1 MKMFFLIILGAY
13 LGGNI
18 YIYIRLMQTLSG
30 ASSFLRILLSLL
42 FWALALM
49 LLASMLMRDVQIPT
63 TIAKTMFNL
72 GSIWMVFTLYMVL
85 ALIVFDCAKIFV
97 PTMRWGFL
105 YALGL
110 TTVLLIYGYYNYR
123 HPRIEQIDITLDK
136 PFSDREIRIA
146 AISDIHLGNGT
157 DKAALK
163 RYVKL
168 INSQNPDL
176 ILISGDLIDNSII
189 PVKQQQMEE
198 ELRELHAPMGIYMVP
213 GNHEYISRI
222 EQCEAFL
229 QKTPITLLRDSIA
242 TLPCGIQ
249 IVGRDDRHNHRRK
262 SLGELLD
269 RVDSTKPIIVLDHQP
284 YNLAEVDAAGV
295 DIQLSG
301 HTHRGQV
308 WPLSLLTD
316 YIYEQSHGY
325 RKWQNTHIYV
335 STGLSLWGP
344 PFRIGTNSEMAIITI
359 KPAQNNNFL
368 QKNN

>member
-1 MKMFFLIILGAY
+1 MKMFFLIIMGAY

-18 YIYIRLMQTLSG
+18 YIYIRMMQTLSG
-30 ASSFLRILLSLL
+30 VALPLRILLSFL
-42 FWALALM
+42 FWAMALM
-49 LLASMLMRDVQIPT
+49 LFVSMLMRDIQIPT
-63 TIAKTMFNL
+63 TIAKAMFNL

-85 ALIVFDCAKIFV
+85 ALILFDCAKIFM
-97 PTMRWGFL
+97 PTMRWSFL

-110 TTVLLIYGYYNYR
+110 TAALLIYGYYNYR
-123 HPRIEQIDITLDK
+123 HPNIEKIDITLDK
-136 PFSDREIRIA
+136 PFNGEEIRIA
-146 AISDIHLGNGT
+146 AISDVHLGNGT
-157 DKAALK
+157 DKQALQ
-163 RYVKL
+163 RYVDV
-168 INSQNPDL
+168 INAQKPDL
-176 ILISGDLIDNSII
+176 ILICGDLIDNSII
-189 PVKQQQMEE
+189 PVEQQRMEE
-198 ELRELHAPMGIYMVP
+198 ELRELQAPMGIYMVA

-222 EQCEAFL
+222 KQCEEFL

-249 IVGRDDRHNHRRK
+249 IIGRDDRHNHRRK
-262 SLGELLD
+262 SLEELLD
-269 RVDSTKPIIVLDHQP
+269 RVYSARPIIILDHQP

-335 STGLSLWGP
+335 SSGLSLWGP

-359 KPAQNNNFL
+359 KPAKDQ
-368 QKNN
+368 

>member
-1 MKMFFLIILGAY
+1 MKMFFLIIMGAY

-18 YIYIRLMQTLSG
+18 YIYIRMMQTLSG
-30 ASSFLRILLSLL
+30 VALPLRILLSFL
-42 FWALALM
+42 FWAMALM
-49 LLASMLMRDVQIPT
+49 LFVSMLMRDIQIPT
-63 TIAKTMFNL
+63 TIAKAMFNL

-85 ALIVFDCAKIFV
+85 ALILFDCTKIFI
-97 PTMRWGFL
+97 PTMRWSFL

-110 TTVLLIYGYYNYR
+110 TAALLIYGYYNYR
-123 HPRIEQIDITLDK
+123 HPNIEKIDITLDK
-136 PFSDREIRIA
+136 PFNGEEIRIA
-146 AISDIHLGNGT
+146 AISDVHLGNGT
-157 DKAALK
+157 DKQALQ
-163 RYVKL
+163 RYVDV
-168 INSQNPDL
+168 INAQKPDL
-176 ILISGDLIDNSII
+176 ILICGDLIDNSII
-189 PVKQQQMEE
+189 PVEQQRMEE
-198 ELRELHAPMGIYMVP
+198 ELRELQAPMGIYMVA

-222 EQCEAFL
+222 KQCEEFL

-249 IVGRDDRHNHRRK
+249 IIGRDDRHNHRRK
-262 SLGELLD
+262 SLEELLD
-269 RVDSTKPIIVLDHQP
+269 RVYSARPIIILDHQP

-335 STGLSLWGP
+335 SSGLSLWGP
-344 PFRIGTNSEMAIITI
+344 PFRIGTNSELAIITVKSVA
-359 KPAQNNNFL
+359 KP
-368 QKNN
+368 

>member
-1 MKMFFLIILGAY
+1 MKMFFLIIMGAY

-18 YIYIRLMQTLSG
+18 YVYIRMMQSLSG
-30 ASSFLRILLSLL
+30 VSLYIRILLSVL
-42 FWALALM
+42 FWVLAIM
-49 LLASMLMRDVQIPT
+49 LLVTMLIRDIQIPT
-63 TIAKTMFNL
+63 AIAKAMFNL

-85 ALIVFDCAKIFV
+85 TLIAFDVARIFI
-97 PTMRWGFL
+97 PSMRWGFI
-105 YALGL
+105 YAFGL
-110 TTVLLIYGYYNYR
+110 TTLLLTYGYYNYR
-123 HPRIEQIDITLDK
+123 HPKIKQIDITLDK
-136 PFSDREIRIA
+136 PFNGKEIKIA

-168 INSQNPDL
+168 INAQNPDL

-189 PVKQQQMEE
+189 PVKQQRMDE
-198 ELRELHAPMGIYMVP
+198 ELRELQAPMGIYMIA

-222 EQCEAFL
+222 EQCEEFL
-229 QKTPITLLRDSIA
+229 QKTPITLLRDSIV
-242 TLPCGIQ
+242 TLPCGVQ
-249 IVGRDDRHNHRRK
+249 IVGRDDRHNRRRR
-262 SLGELLD
+262 SLEELLG
-269 RVDSTKPIIVLDHQP
+269 RVDSSKPIIILDHQP
-284 YNLAEVDAAGV
+284 YDLAKVDATEV

-308 WPLSLLTD
+308 WPMSLLTD

-335 STGLSLWGP
+335 SSGLSLWGP

-359 KPAQNNNFL
+359 KPAQN
-368 QKNN
+368 K

>member
-13 LGGNI
+13 LAGNI
-18 YIYIRLMQTLSG
+18 YIFVRLMQLVSG
-30 ASSFLRILLSLL
+30 FALGWKIAVSIL
-42 FWALALM
+42 FWALASLLM
-49 LLASMLMRDVQIPT
+49 ISMFLRDIPLPT
-63 TIAKTMFNL
+63 AIAKAMFNL

-85 ALIVFDCAKIFV
+85 TLIVFDCAKIFM

-110 TTVLLIYGYYNYR
+110 TTALLIYGYYNYR
-123 HPRIEQIDITLDK
+123 HPNIEQIDITLSK
-136 PFSDREIRIA
+136 PFSGKEIRIA
-146 AISDIHLGNGT
+146 AISDVHLGNGT
-157 DKAALK
+157 DKRALQ
-163 RYVKL
+163 RYVDM
-168 INSQNPDL
+168 INAQKPDL
-176 ILISGDLIDNSII
+176 ILISGDLIDNSIT
-189 PVKQQQMEE
+189 PVRQQRMEE
-198 ELRELHAPMGIYMVP
+198 ELRELKAPMGIYMAA
-213 GNHEYISRI
+213 GNHEYISQI
-222 EQCEAFL
+222 GQVEKFL
-229 QKTPITLLRDSIA
+229 QETPITLLRDSVV

-269 RVDSTKPIIVLDHQP
+269 RVDRNKPIVVLDHQP

-325 RKWQNTHIYV
+325 RKWRNTHIYV
-335 STGLSLWGP
+335 SSGLSLWGP
-344 PFRIGTNSEMAIITI
+344 PFRIGTNSELAIITVKSVA
-359 KPAQNNNFL
+359 KP
-368 QKNN
+368 